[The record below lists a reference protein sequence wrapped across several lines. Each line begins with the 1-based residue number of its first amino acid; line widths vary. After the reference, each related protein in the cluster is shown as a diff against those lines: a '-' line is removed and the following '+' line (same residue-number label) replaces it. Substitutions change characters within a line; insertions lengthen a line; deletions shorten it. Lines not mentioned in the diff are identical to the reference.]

1 MLVSSSSSSSLSP
14 SSKSSLPPL
23 LPAAATSASSSTL
36 FQSVSSSTQS
46 TFISPRQHE
55 REALSLAS
63 ASLRATRSPSV
74 PLDFPT
80 ADEIRDALQ
89 TRMAKIS
96 SLSYNVYDDNDDA
109 TGHADSE
116 VGGGR
121 KTRHMG
127 ESKDAT
133 GERGKEE
140 EEEAWSA
147 WSSLSAGQQADVLG
161 IPKSDNP
168 YMHATFS
175 LMRIHPRLIALRNR
189 QLLPPLYTP
198 PLTLGISTQRSTVAA
213 ALDRLS
219 FPAEL
224 MAFSP
229 SSSSSSSSSTTPN
242 SSSTSILRSVYSD
255 MKQYQKHSQ
264 GGGGEEE
271 EKSGNIDSRF
281 NYGNNDAIA
290 AEAALHLSESSAAE
304 ILSSLCR
311 LIGVNDDAPN
321 KKMNTTHSENSNNRD
336 RAMQLSNV
344 LLPRVRA
351 LAAAAV
357 SASVLHHFAG
367 VVCAKLGSIIA
378 PSSSSSSSVG
388 HFGLEDAVTFL
399 DSALSELLA
408 LRASQRVKQQQQQQQ
423 QQEEEEEEEE
433 EEERTAVQGG
443 SASN

>member
-1 MLVSSSSSSSLSP
+1 
-14 SSKSSLPPL
+14 
-23 LPAAATSASSSTL
+23 
-36 FQSVSSSTQS
+36 
-46 TFISPRQHE
+46 
-55 REALSLAS
+55 
-63 ASLRATRSPSV
+63 
-74 PLDFPT
+74 
-80 ADEIRDALQ
+80 
-89 TRMAKIS
+89 MAKIS

-121 KTRHMG
+121 KTRYIG

-140 EEEAWSA
+140 EEEEAWSA
-147 WSSLSAGQQADVLG
+147 CSSLSAGQQADVLG

-198 PLTLGISTQRSTVAA
+198 PLTLGIATQRSTVAA

-229 SSSSSSSSSTTPN
+229 SSSSSSSSTTPN

-264 GGGGEEE
+264 GGEGEEE

-321 KKMNTTHSENSNNRD
+321 KKMNTTHSENSDNRD

-433 EEERTAVQGG
+433 RTAVQGG